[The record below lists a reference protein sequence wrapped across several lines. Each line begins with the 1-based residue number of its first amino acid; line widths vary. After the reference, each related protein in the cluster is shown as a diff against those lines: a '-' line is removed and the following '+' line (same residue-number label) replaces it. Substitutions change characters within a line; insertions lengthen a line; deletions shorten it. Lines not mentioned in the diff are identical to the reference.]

1 MRFSKAPLI
10 ATLMAVALSLLVILP
25 ALAEN
30 TDGHSYQGRTLN
42 DELIVGVFSERG
54 SKPRPCR
61 ADRDPGGAPTAL
73 SLESGSLTR
82 AYMLDTDGADTTTTD
97 AADARDTF
105 FNGKL
110 YVSNQDDAFSTVLVT
125 HLAADG
131 VGTANPACVSVR
143 VRNEN
148 TGEQITLN
156 LVPTDT
162 NPTDVDGIDDDV
174 RADRVYFQNYFKVVD
189 RDGEKQVDKHNGPY
203 VCDGTVVYPASGV
216 RGSSVPVNDM
226 DLPDEAPDDDTDTE
240 DVNEKTAFTATIAL
254 DESLARINASDGDRL
269 TIRAGTHIQAL
280 YVDGEA
286 PEFSEITPADGERFK
301 SAALSIGFEI
311 RDDGAGLRHDGENVV
326 SNDGDAVLHDAATTT
341 NTGAP
346 AGDPRIGD
354 GDGITD
360 REPISNRGGGSQ
372 DIDVTFYT
380 PDQAMKLKA
389 YEDAKAKAA
398 DARKA
403 STAAQKVAMDA
414 AAAATAAAASATD
427 AGAVTDLGGFTP
439 GASAST
445 ELNAASTALD
455 AAATALGEVADP
467 EGAATATTVSA
478 AVTAAIAAIAAIDTA
493 LTAARGVTDDEIDG
507 STPPTD
513 LAANKAL
520 LATAIAELVKAK
532 AALTKAK
539 DVLDAA
545 DADGGAL
552 ALETAADDG

>member
-42 DELIVGVFSERG
+42 DELIVGVFEDV
-54 SKPRPCR
+54 
-61 ADRDPGGAPTAL
+61 ADTQGDEAVDGVPSPL

-82 AYMLDTDGADTTTTD
+82 AYMLDTDDGTEDGTAATN

-110 YVSNQDDAFSTVLVT
+110 YVSNQADAFSTVLVT

-131 VGTANPACVSVR
+131 TTPETLGCVSVR

-156 LVPTDT
+156 LVPTAT
-162 NPTDVDGIDDDV
+162 EPTEVDGNPAGRHV
-174 RADRVYFQNYFKVVD
+174 DRVYFQNYFKVVD

-203 VCDGTVVYPASGV
+203 VCDGTVVYATTG

-280 YVDGEA
+280 YVDGEG
-286 PEFSEITPADGERFK
+286 PTFSEITPADGERFK

-346 AGDPRIGD
+346 AGD
-354 GDGITD
+354 
-360 REPISNRGGGSQ
+360 
-372 DIDVTFYT
+372 
-380 PDQAMKLKA
+380 
-389 YEDAKAKAA
+389 
-398 DARKA
+398 
-403 STAAQKVAMDA
+403 
-414 AAAATAAAASATD
+414 
-427 AGAVTDLGGFTP
+427 DLV
-439 GASAST
+439 S
-445 ELNAASTALD
+445 
-455 AAATALGEVADP
+455 
-467 EGAATATTVSA
+467 ATATASLTASRSPTGA
-478 AVTAAIAAIAAIDTA
+478 AVRRT
-493 LTAARGVTDDEIDG
+493 LTLP
-507 STPPTD
+507 STR
-513 LAANKAL
+513 
-520 LATAIAELVKAK
+520 
-532 AALTKAK
+532 LTRR
-539 DVLDAA
+539 
-545 DADGGAL
+545 
-552 ALETAADDG
+552 